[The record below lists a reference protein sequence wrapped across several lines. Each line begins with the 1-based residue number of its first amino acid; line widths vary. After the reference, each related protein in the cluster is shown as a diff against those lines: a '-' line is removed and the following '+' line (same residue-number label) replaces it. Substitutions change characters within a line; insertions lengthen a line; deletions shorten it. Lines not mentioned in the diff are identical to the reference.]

1 LDLREK
7 PAVALVSVRKTLV
20 VEDDRVARLA
30 LTKILESLGQEVDTA
45 ATLAEGHEKLAGGIQ
60 CMLLDLVLPDGDG
73 IEILRRVRAENR
85 PIRVA
90 VTTGI
95 SDPDLLVPIYALNPD
110 AVFHKPLHL
119 PDIARWLL
127 RPE

>member
-1 LDLREK
+1 MAENIADA
-7 PAVALVSVRKTLV
+7 PVTVRKTLV

-30 LTKILESLGQEVDTA
+30 LTKILESLGREVETA
-45 ATLAEGHEKLAGGIQ
+45 ATLAEGLSKTTAEVQ

-73 IEILRRVRAENR
+73 IEILRQVRSQSL

-90 VTTGI
+90 VTTGV
-95 SDPDLLVPIYALNPD
+95 SDPDLLAAIYALNPD